1 MMLMVQSDKSGRA
14 VAVEPRKDRVGRI
27 DVVSKYGG
35 VIEAMTTYKMIRGVG

>member
-27 DVVSKYGG
+27 DEYGG
-35 VIEAMTTYKMIRGVG
+35 VIETMTTYK